1 MQIQIAFSDWFY
13 FYVQPV
19 NFHGNYFREIQNERI
34 SFQRI
39 STTLTE
45 VNWLW
50 ICELKSELHREKERR
65 NKKGMKRK
73 SFFLSTLSNS
83 TIIYLLQPIRSA

>member
-45 VNWLW
+45 VNCELW
-50 ICELKSELHREKERR
+50 ILNWQREK
-65 NKKGMKRK
+65 KAQQKGDEEEG
-73 SFFLSTLSNS
+73 FLSLYTKD
-83 TIIYLLQPIRSA
+83 IIIQ

>member
-45 VNWLW
+45 VN
-50 ICELKSELHREKERR
+50 CELKSELHREKERR
-65 NKKGMKRK
+65 NKKEMRRK
-73 SFFLSTLSNS
+73 GFSLSTLRISLSNS
-83 TIIYLLQPIRSA
+83 TIFHLLQPIR

>member
-45 VNWLW
+45 VNW
-50 ICELKSELHREKERR
+50 IKIRTAQREREAQQ
-65 NKKGMKRK
+65 KGDEEEG
-73 SFFLSTLSNS
+73 FLSLYT
-83 TIIYLLQPIRSA
+83 